1 MNENSG
7 TANAGT
13 GAAAAATTAASGAAA
28 ATPAAADPYP
38 LGKCK
43 VIYISH
49 ICLLIDSSQLSDHM
63 LNRLNSYQDNINELI
78 FRFFCICFNRLP
90 FIFPLHTHELC

>member
-78 FRFFCICFNRLP
+78 L
-90 FIFPLHTHELC
+90 